1 MLNNHR
7 NNPTNLLSALPM
19 RNLLLRF
26 PLLAS
31 LILLLWQ
38 PAAAQPETITAFQ
51 LINERLKHMEDV
63 AMYKSVNGLPVEDLP
78 REEVVIENAVLAAE
92 SQGLI
97 GDSIE
102 NFFITQ
108 INVAKAIQYRSLAD
122 WLSSPISKPIPD
134 LPNQIRPK
142 LTELGDE
149 IVKELALLLSHEGR
163 IGESLRQKNAA
174 CNFSFTHFNSFD
186 CLDSCYFCS
195 YHVNFCHLNT

>member
-1 MLNNHR
+1 
-7 NNPTNLLSALPM
+7 M

-26 PLLAS
+26 PLAAS

-38 PAAAQPETITAFQ
+38 PAAAQPEAITAFQ

-78 REEVVIENAVLAAE
+78 REKIVIENAVLAAE
-92 SQGLI
+92 SQELL

-102 NFFITQ
+102 GFFIAQ

-149 IVKELALLLSHEGR
+149 IVKELALLLSLEGR
-163 IGESLRQKNAA
+163 IEESLRESFHLHMSVNKVSAA
-174 CNFSFTHFNSFD
+174 EVDLLFD
-186 CLDSCYFCS
+186 SLLLVRS
-195 YHVNFCHLNT
+195 N

>member
-108 INVAKAIQYRSLAD
+108 INVAKAIQYRSLAN

-163 IGESLRQKNAA
+163 IGESLRESFQLHMSVNNVSAA
-174 CNFSFTHFNSFD
+174 EVDLLFNS
-186 CLDSCYFCS
+186 LLLVRSE
-195 YHVNFCHLNT
+195 

>member
-163 IGESLRQKNAA
+163 IGESLRESFQLHMSVNNVSAA
-174 CNFSFTHFNSFD
+174 EVDLLFNS
-186 CLDSCYFCS
+186 LLLVRSE
-195 YHVNFCHLNT
+195 

>member
-7 NNPTNLLSALPM
+7 NNSTNLLSALPM

-78 REEVVIENAVLAAE
+78 REKVVIENAVLAAE

-163 IGESLRQKNAA
+163 IGESLRASFQLHMSVNKISAA
-174 CNFSFTHFNSFD
+174 EVDLLFD
-186 CLDSCYFCS
+186 SLLLVRSE
-195 YHVNFCHLNT
+195 

>member
-7 NNPTNLLSALPM
+7 NSPTNLLPALPM

-26 PLLAS
+26 PLAAS

-38 PAAAQPETITAFQ
+38 PAAAQPEAITAFQ

-63 AMYKSVNGLPVEDLP
+63 AMYKSVNGLPIEDLP
-78 REEVVIENAVLAAE
+78 REKIVIENAVLAAE
-92 SQGLI
+92 SQELL
-97 GDSIE
+97 GDSIKG
-102 NFFITQ
+102 FFIAQ

-149 IVKELALLLSHEGR
+149 IVKELALLLSLEGR
-163 IGESLRQKNAA
+163 IEESLRESFHLHMSVNKVSAA
-174 CNFSFTHFNSFD
+174 EVDLLFD
-186 CLDSCYFCS
+186 SLLLVRS
-195 YHVNFCHLNT
+195 N

>member
-1 MLNNHR
+1 
-7 NNPTNLLSALPM
+7 
-19 RNLLLRF
+19 
-26 PLLAS
+26 
-31 LILLLWQ
+31 
-38 PAAAQPETITAFQ
+38 
-51 LINERLKHMEDV
+51 MEDV

-78 REEVVIENAVLAAE
+78 REKIVIENAVLAAE
-92 SQGLI
+92 SQGLL

-149 IVKELALLLSHEGR
+149 IVKELALLLSLGGR
-163 IGESLRQKNAA
+163 IGESLRESFHLHMSVNKVSAA
-174 CNFSFTHFNSFD
+174 EVDLLFNS
-186 CLDSCYFCS
+186 LLLVRSE
-195 YHVNFCHLNT
+195 

>member
-7 NNPTNLLSALPM
+7 NSPTNLLPALPM
-19 RNLLLRF
+19 PNLLLRF
-26 PLLAS
+26 PLAAS

-38 PAAAQPETITAFQ
+38 PAAAQPEAITAFQ

-78 REEVVIENAVLAAE
+78 REKVVIENAVLAAE

-122 WLSSPISKPIPD
+122 WLSLPISKPIPD

-163 IGESLRQKNAA
+163 IGESLRASFQLHMSVNKISAA
-174 CNFSFTHFNSFD
+174 EVDLLFD
-186 CLDSCYFCS
+186 SLLLVRSE
-195 YHVNFCHLNT
+195 

>member
-78 REEVVIENAVLAAE
+78 REKVVIENAVLAAE
-92 SQGLI
+92 SRGLI

-163 IGESLRQKNAA
+163 IGESLRASFQLHMSVNKISAA
-174 CNFSFTHFNSFD
+174 EVDLLFD
-186 CLDSCYFCS
+186 SLLLVRSE
-195 YHVNFCHLNT
+195 

>member
-38 PAAAQPETITAFQ
+38 PAAAQLETITAFQ

-78 REEVVIENAVLAAE
+78 REKVVIENAVLAAE

-163 IGESLRQKNAA
+163 IGESLRASFQLHMSVNKISAA
-174 CNFSFTHFNSFD
+174 EVDLLFD
-186 CLDSCYFCS
+186 SLLLVRSE
-195 YHVNFCHLNT
+195 

>member
-26 PLLAS
+26 PLLTS

-38 PAAAQPETITAFQ
+38 PAAAQPEAITAFQ

-163 IGESLRQKNAA
+163 IGESLRASFQLHMSVNKISAA
-174 CNFSFTHFNSFD
+174 EVDLLFD
-186 CLDSCYFCS
+186 SLLLVRSE
-195 YHVNFCHLNT
+195 

>member
-7 NNPTNLLSALPM
+7 DNPTNLLSALPM

-122 WLSSPISKPIPD
+122 WLSLPISKPIPD

-163 IGESLRQKNAA
+163 IGESLRASFQLHMSVNKISAA
-174 CNFSFTHFNSFD
+174 EVDLLFD
-186 CLDSCYFCS
+186 SLLLVRSE
-195 YHVNFCHLNT
+195 

>member
-19 RNLLLRF
+19 RNLLLGF
-26 PLLAS
+26 PLLTS

-78 REEVVIENAVLAAE
+78 REKVVIENAVLAAE

-163 IGESLRQKNAA
+163 IGESLRASFQLHMSVNKISAA
-174 CNFSFTHFNSFD
+174 EVDLLFD
-186 CLDSCYFCS
+186 SLLLVRSE
-195 YHVNFCHLNT
+195 